1 MKKFLLFAVIL
12 LIIYFIYTSEKA
24 TSQTVE
30 ALTIEKEVLQDDVQE
45 VKETQKEELEE
56 IKIYKKHFEKE
67 DPRQDLI
74 NYAYK
79 VGWKDFLLTLDGENW
94 LWTTNRKS
102 NIIWANWYY
111 DFGICQ
117 LNKKYHK
124 DFINSQEFQ
133 DPYKQV
139 DYCFGVWQD
148 AIKKWRLKT
157 TFYAYRHRL
166 ANIERFENLK

>member
-1 MKKFLLFAVIL
+1 MKKFLLFWLII
-12 LIIYFIYTSEKA
+12 LIIYLIFTSEKV
-24 TSQTVE
+24 TSETIANTEAQEITQT
-30 ALTIEKEVLQDDVQE
+30 E
-45 VKETQKEELEE
+45 VKEIQKEEAEE
-56 IKIYKKHFEKE
+56 IKIYKKYFEKE

-94 LWTTNRKS
+94 LWTANRKS

-124 DFINSQEFQ
+124 SFINSKEFE

-166 ANIERFENLK
+166 ALIDGFENLK

>member
-1 MKKFLLFAVIL
+1 MILTTQDVKSDEIAKAVVIPAQES
-12 LIIYFIYTSEKA
+12 TTENKPAQEMAQEEK
-24 TSQTVE
+24 
-30 ALTIEKEVLQDDVQE
+30 
-45 VKETQKEELEE
+45 EE
-56 IKIYKKHFEKE
+56 IKIYKKYFEKE

-74 NYAYK
+74 NYTYK

-94 LWTTNRKS
+94 SWTANRKS
-102 NIIWANWYY
+102 NIVWANWYY

-124 DFINSQEFQ
+124 DFINSKEFQ

-166 ANIERFENLK
+166 ALIDGFENLK